1 MGDVINEYVRS
12 MKIAAGLNEQ
22 LVYDAWDAVSGVSE
36 YTVSKYLKNGVLYCS
51 LSSSVVR
58 SRLFP
63 RRDELVRKINAYL
76 LEDERA
82 VTRSAFHESVEQWLR
97 VAQQETVGVLIHLFY
112 LLVYAAQQTQ
122 LAQVAFGHFY
132 AAIDT

>member
-1 MGDVINEYVRS
+1 MSRLSRKNARSMGDVINEYVRS

-76 LEDERA
+76 LEDELFVRDDHGTGL
-82 VTRSAFHESVEQWLR
+82 VKH
-97 VAQQETVGVLIHLFY
+97 LIL
-112 LLVYAAQQTQ
+112 Q
-122 LAQVAFGHFY
+122 
-132 AAIDT
+132 